1 MMNNNAL
8 KLFLTALLSPMFLHS
23 LPGVAHESDDPLLS
37 KVMIDQLEWR
47 NANEAD
53 LYMLD
58 AQAWIGKDLHKLWLK
73 MDASHSD
80 GATEEAEVQALY
92 SRAITPFWDLQ
103 IGWRRDIKPTP
114 TQDWA
119 VIGIQG
125 LAPYYFDIGAALFV
139 QDSGDTAARFSAEH
153 DIMLTQ
159 QWVVSPEVSLNF
171 YGQTD
176 NETMTGSGLSDAQI
190 GLRLRYEIR
199 REFAPYLGI
208 IWQKKF
214 DMTAD
219 FAQSLQEPVS
229 DTQWV
234 AGIRA
239 WF

>member
-1 MMNNNAL
+1 MADTTRLTLAAL
-8 KLFLTALLSPMFLHS
+8 ASLSLLHS
-23 LPGVAHESDDPLLS
+23 LPVAAHENDDPLLS

-47 NANEAD
+47 NTDDEDPYA
-53 LYMLD
+53 LD

-73 MDASHSD
+73 LDVEHRE
-80 GATEEAEVQALY
+80 GATEEAEIQALY

-114 TQDWA
+114 TRDWG

-125 LAPYYFDIGAALFV
+125 LAPYFLDINAALFV
-139 QDSGDTAARFSAEH
+139 QDSGDTAARLSAEH

-159 QWVVSPEVSLNF
+159 QWVVSPEVSLSA

-176 NETMTGSGLSDAQI
+176 QETMTGSGISDAQM

-199 REFAPYLGI
+199 REFAPYIGI

-214 DMTAD
+214 GTTAD
-219 FAQSLQEPVS
+219 FAQSAQEPVS